1 MTDKE
6 THDQMKPYCDMKEA
20 LEWIAFGWPAFENR
34 ADRIPFESK
43 QRFDRKTFLF
53 AKDQLKQAVLNRNLP
68 VTGVPYSRCRAFLL
82 PLSAVT
88 FFFNFIACIVIAL
101 PLNLVS
107 KLIGHPLHL
116 TSPFSFNTPERVIPR
131 LYLPIERFYKYTF
144 RDLPYCPEQNAYACQ
159 IPEKYRSK
167 WRVEMKDKTFE
178 SDYAARRFA
187 REMNIPLPERED
199 NRRMIKENELVSALH
214 PEWNE
219 ITFSSFGAFAQG
231 LTRVEIPTDRLQIL
245 FPLALTQTE
254 RKSFSET
261 LKEWDYIS
269 PYMLVMK
276 DVIDELKISKTNQPV
291 KKIVEHAVIECGN
304 KRSVEISQRF
314 AEYIAQAIRLP
325 EAQKGGAP
333 KLSET
338 KK

>member
-1 MTDKE
+1 MTDD
-6 THDQMKPYCDMKEA
+6 TAHNQIKPYCDMKEA

-34 ADRIPFESK
+34 ADRIPFEQK
-43 QRFDRKTFLF
+43 QRFDGKTFRF
-53 AKDQLKQAVLNRNLP
+53 AEKQLKQAVLNRNLT
-68 VTGVPYSRCRAFLL
+68 VTGIPYSRCRAWLL
-82 PLSAVT
+82 PFSAVT
-88 FFFNFIACIVIAL
+88 FVLYFITYAVIAL
-101 PLNLVS
+101 PISFLF
-107 KLIGHPLHL
+107 KLFGHTLGL
-116 TSPFSFNTPERVIPR
+116 TSPFSRNTPERVIPR

-144 RDLPYCPEQNAYACQ
+144 RDLPYCPEQNAYASE

-178 SDYAARRFA
+178 SEYAAKRFA
-187 REMNIPLPERED
+187 EAMNLPLPERKD
-199 NRRMIKENELVSALH
+199 NRRMMTDKEKISAVH
-214 PEWNE
+214 PHWNE
-219 ITFSSFGAFAQG
+219 ITFSSFGCFVQG
-231 LTRVEIPTDRLQIL
+231 LTRVEIPTDQLQIL

-254 RKSFSET
+254 NKSFSET
-261 LKEWDYIS
+261 LEELDYVS

-276 DVIDELKISKTNQPV
+276 DVIEELKISKTNQPV
-291 KKIVEHAVIECGN
+291 KKIVEHAVIESGN
-304 KRSVEISQRF
+304 KRNIEISQRF

>member
-1 MTDKE
+1 MTDD
-6 THDQMKPYCDMKEA
+6 TAHNQIKPYCDINEA
-20 LEWIAFGWPAFENR
+20 LKWIAFGWPAFENR
-34 ADRIPFESK
+34 ADRIPFENK
-43 QRFDRKTFLF
+43 QRFDGKTFRF
-53 AKDQLKQAVLNRNLP
+53 AEDQLKQAVLNRNLT
-68 VTGVPYSRCRAFLL
+68 VTGIPYSRCRAWLL

-88 FFFNFIACIVIAL
+88 FVLYFITYAVIAL
-101 PLNLVS
+101 PISFLF
-107 KLIGHPLHL
+107 KLFGHPLGL
-116 TSPFSFNTPERVIPR
+116 TSPFSRNTPERIIPR

-144 RDLPYCPEQNAYACQ
+144 KDLPYCPEQNAYVSE

-178 SDYAARRFA
+178 SEYAAKRFA
-187 REMNIPLPERED
+187 EAMNLPLPERED
-199 NRRMIKENELVSALH
+199 NRRMMTDKEKISAVH
-214 PEWNE
+214 PHWNE
-219 ITFSSFGAFAQG
+219 ITFSSFGCFVQG
-231 LTRVEIPTDRLQIL
+231 LTRVEIPTDQLQVL

-254 RKSFSET
+254 NKSFSET
-261 LKEWDYIS
+261 LNELDYVS

-276 DVIDELKISKTNQPV
+276 DVIGELKISKTNQPV
-291 KKIVEHAVIECGN
+291 KKIVEHAVIESGN
-304 KRSVEISQRF
+304 KRNIEISQRF

>member
-1 MTDKE
+1 MTDDT
-6 THDQMKPYCDMKEA
+6 THNQMKPYCDMKEA

-34 ADRIPFESK
+34 ADRIPFERQ
-43 QRFDRKTFLF
+43 QRFDGKTFRF
-53 AKDQLKQAVLNRNLP
+53 AEKQLKQAVLNRNLT
-68 VTGVPYSRCRAFLL
+68 VTGVPYSRCRAWLL

-88 FFFNFIACIVIAL
+88 FVLYFITYAVIAL
-101 PLNLVS
+101 PVGFVF
-107 KLIGHPLHL
+107 KLFGHPLGL
-116 TSPFSFNTPERVIPR
+116 TSPFSRNAPERVIPR

-144 RDLPYCPEQNAYACQ
+144 RDLPYCPEQNAFASE

-178 SDYAARRFA
+178 SEYAAKRFA
-187 REMNIPLPERED
+187 EAMNLPLPEREE
-199 NRRMIKENELVSALH
+199 NRRMMTDKEKISAVH
-214 PEWNE
+214 PHWNE
-219 ITFSSFGAFAQG
+219 ITFLSFGCFVQG
-231 LTRVEIPTDRLQIL
+231 LTRIEIPTNQLQIL

-254 RKSFSET
+254 NKSFSET
-261 LKEWDYIS
+261 LNELDYVS

-276 DVIDELKISKTNQPV
+276 DVIGELKISKTNQPV
-291 KKIVEHAVIECGN
+291 KKIVEHAVIESGN
-304 KRSVEISQRF
+304 KRNIEISQKF

>member
-1 MTDKE
+1 MTDDT
-6 THDQMKPYCDMKEA
+6 THNQMKPYCDMKEA

-34 ADRIPFESK
+34 ADRIPFENK
-43 QRFDRKTFLF
+43 QRFDRKTFRF
-53 AKDQLKQAVLNRNLP
+53 AEKQLKQAVLNRNLP
-68 VTGVPYSRCRAFLL
+68 VTGIPYSRCRAFLL
-82 PLSAVT
+82 PLSAAAFVLS
-88 FFFNFIACIVIAL
+88 FITYVVIAL

-159 IPEKYRSK
+159 IPEKHRSK

-178 SDYAARRFA
+178 SEYAARRFA
-187 REMNIPLPERED
+187 KGMNLPLPERED

-219 ITFSSFGAFAQG
+219 ITFSSFGVFAQG
-231 LTRVEIPTDRLQIL
+231 LTHIEIPTDRLQIL

-254 RKSFSET
+254 NKSFSET
-261 LKEWDYIS
+261 LEELDYVS

-276 DVIDELKISKTNQPV
+276 DVIEELKISKTNQPV

-304 KRSVEISQRF
+304 KRHIEISQRF

>member
-1 MTDKE
+1 M
-6 THDQMKPYCDMKEA
+6 
-20 LEWIAFGWPAFENR
+20 
-34 ADRIPFESK
+34 
-43 QRFDRKTFLF
+43 
-53 AKDQLKQAVLNRNLP
+53 
-68 VTGVPYSRCRAFLL
+68 
-82 PLSAVT
+82 
-88 FFFNFIACIVIAL
+88 
-101 PLNLVS
+101 
-107 KLIGHPLHL
+107 
-116 TSPFSFNTPERVIPR
+116 
-131 LYLPIERFYKYTF
+131 
-144 RDLPYCPEQNAYACQ
+144 PYCPEQNAYACQ
-159 IPEKYRSK
+159 IAEKYRSK
-167 WRVEMKDKTFE
+167 WRVELKDKTFE
-178 SDYAARRFA
+178 SEYAAKRLA
-187 REMNIPLPERED
+187 KGMKLPLPERED
-199 NRRMIKENELVSALH
+199 NHRMIKENELVSALH

-304 KRSVEISQRF
+304 KRHIEISQRF
-314 AEYIAQAIRLP
+314 SEYIAQAIRLS

-333 KLSET
+333 KLFET